1 MQSLKYRWH
10 YWRCVMFKHRFDIAN
25 INNRDLVFNTADL
38 MNSYAKSA
46 IEIAITEMQA
56 GIDEDNKINVEML
69 LYNAV
74 NHLDD
79 ICDLLRAYTQANPH
93 PVA

>member
-1 MQSLKYRWH
+1 
-10 YWRCVMFKHRFDIAN
+10 MFKHRFDISN
-25 INNRDLVFNTADL
+25 INNRNSVFDAADL

-46 IEIAITEMQA
+46 IEIAITEIQA
-56 GIDEDNKINVEML
+56 GIDIDNRTNVEML

-74 NHLDD
+74 NYIDD
-79 ICDLLRAYTQANPH
+79 IHGLLRAYRNANPQ

>member
-1 MQSLKYRWH
+1 
-10 YWRCVMFKHRFDIAN
+10 MFKHRFDIAH
-25 INNRDLVFNTADL
+25 INDRASVFNAASL
-38 MNSYAKSA
+38 MNFHAKSA
-46 IEIAITEMQA
+46 IEIAITQIQE
-56 GIDEDNKINVEML
+56 GIDVDNKINVEML

-79 ICDLLRAYTQANPH
+79 VHDLLTAYSKANPQ